1 VAVRLLVPSV
11 ALAVLLL
18 SVFFAQRD
26 ATSTLSQNVRAQ
38 AWAEQGVSRD
48 YQSLTL
54 LLDME
59 TGVRGFLLTHDR
71 QFLEPWLSA
80 RTAFP
85 ASSSVL
91 VGLEAHRGTVELGLA
106 KRIESGGESYIRD
119 FAVPE
124 IRAVEANPRSGVS
137 LAAAAV
143 EGKRRVDA
151 LRVMYTELIKLDEQP
166 AAPAEQRA
174 QAAAGRASGYELA
187 GLAAALVLLVVSAV
201 YLRRGVLGPIR
212 RVGNVADE
220 MAAGD
225 LSVRVEPASAAE
237 LSRLAGSFNAMA
249 DALRDGHER
258 LEDQAA
264 DLRRSEAFLDSMLE
278 HIPNMLFV
286 KDASDLRFVRFNRAG
301 EQLLGYSRDELI
313 GKSVYDLFAADEAD
327 FFTTQDRD
335 ALASGLPLDIPEDPI
350 RTRRDGVRYLHTKK
364 IPVLDERGEPQ
375 YLLGISE
382 DVTERKRADE
392 VVREAREQ
400 AERANR
406 AKSEFLSRMSHELR
420 TPLTSILGFGQL
432 LEMDGVSESQREPIH
447 YILESGRH
455 LLQLINEVLDI
466 SRIETGGLTIHPE
479 PVAVRALLRDVVA
492 IVAPIAAERS
502 VRVETVPP
510 EPDCHVM
517 ADPQR
522 LKQVLLNLLSNA
534 IKYNR
539 DAGEVMIVCERAG
552 PNLRIH
558 VRDTGRGIPA
568 DRLSE
573 AFTPFERLG
582 AEHDD
587 IEGTGLGLAL
597 SDHLME
603 IMGGTLTVQSEPGV
617 GSTFTAQLK
626 LAAGV
631 DQGDAVDGTVEIPK
645 HDQLDASPAVRLLY
659 VEDDIANIKL
669 VERVLQRRPAITVEA
684 TGQGRLGIELARHD
698 PPDVMV
704 LDLHLPDLTG
714 EQVLAA
720 LRSDARTEHIPVI
733 ILTADASA
741 DRATRLRDLGAD
753 AYLTKPLDVP
763 RFLAAVDELLLTGAL
778 IPQ

>member
-1 VAVRLLVPSV
+1 VDSVAVRLLLPSV
-11 ALAVLLL
+11 ALTVLLL
-18 SVFFAQRD
+18 VVFFAQRA

-38 AWAEQGVSRD
+38 ARAEQGVSRA
-48 YQSLTL
+48 YQSETL
-54 LLDME
+54 LLDLE

-71 QFLEPWLSA
+71 QFLEPWRSA
-80 RTAFP
+80 RSAFP
-85 ASSSVL
+85 VSSSVL
-91 VGLEAHRGTVELGLA
+91 VGLEARGGTVELGLA
-106 KRIESGGESYIRD
+106 RRIQSGGESYIRD

-124 IRAVEANPRSGVS
+124 IRAVEANPGSVAS
-137 LAAAAV
+137 LAAAL

-151 LRVMYTELIKLDEQP
+151 LRPLFTELIKLDQQP

-174 QAAAGRASGYELA
+174 QAAAGRASAYELA

-212 RVGNVADE
+212 RVGKVADE

-264 DLRRSEAFLDSMLE
+264 DLRHSEAFLDSMLE

-286 KDASDLRFVRFNRAG
+286 KDASDLKFVRFNRAG
-301 EQLLGYSRDELI
+301 EQLLGYSRNELI

-327 FFTTQDRD
+327 FFTTQDRE

-350 RTRRDGVRYLHTKK
+350 QTRRDGVRYLHTKK
-364 IPVLDERGEPQ
+364 IPVLDEHGEPQ

-479 PVAVRALLRDVVA
+479 PVGVQALLRDVVA

-510 EPDCHVM
+510 EPDCHVL

-539 DAGEVMIVCERAG
+539 DAGEVRIVCERAE
-552 PNLRIH
+552 PNLRIL

-568 DRLSE
+568 ESLAE

-597 SDHLME
+597 SNHLME

-626 LAAGV
+626 LAAEIV
-631 DQGDAVDGTVEIPK
+631 DGDAVDGTVETPE
-645 HDQLDASPAVRLLY
+645 HDQLDPAPAVRLLY
-659 VEDDIANIKL
+659 VEDDVANIKL
-669 VERVLQRRPAITVEA
+669 VERVLQRRLAITVEA
-684 TGQGRLGIELARHD
+684 TGQGRLGIELARRD

-704 LDLHLPDLTG
+704 LDLHLPDPDRRAGPGHSEKRRADRTDPG
-714 EQVLAA
+714 DHPHCRRQ
-720 LRSDARTEHIPVI
+720 RRPSDA
-733 ILTADASA
+733 TARPRRRRLPDQ
-741 DRATRLRDLGAD
+741 ATGCSRLSR
-753 AYLTKPLDVP
+753 
-763 RFLAAVDELLLTGAL
+763 RC
-778 IPQ
+778 